1 MCPFRRAL
9 AGACLWT
16 PKVYDAEPYSKWDMP
31 MPFRDHRS
39 ALAYAIE
46 IAEELKSMSKGPSSI
61 SLLPPDRRPHEWPIG
76 ALLATR
82 AMQIA

>member
-1 MCPFRRAL
+1 
-9 AGACLWT
+9 
-16 PKVYDAEPYSKWDMP
+16 